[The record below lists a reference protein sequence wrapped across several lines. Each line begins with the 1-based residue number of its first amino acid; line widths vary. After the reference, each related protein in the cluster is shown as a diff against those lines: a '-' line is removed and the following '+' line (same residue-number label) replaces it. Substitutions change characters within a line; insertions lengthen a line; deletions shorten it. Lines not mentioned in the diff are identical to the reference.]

1 VRDTRM
7 TSCAVSASSFTW
19 CMLPTAVDCH
29 KIIFLAV
36 SAGDGQRGATLRIK
50 GPAAGCSRR
59 TTESELTVAIVC
71 AYIVFWVCARV
82 CVYLSLCVAVFVS
95 VCRVLRMRSTL
106 LWSQRL
112 KWGETVEP
120 LLWRSSP
127 FYFNFLNILCFF
139 YLTEPEQRKSLQFHQ
154 NDHL

>member
-1 VRDTRM
+1 M
-7 TSCAVSASSFTW
+7 TSCAVSASSFIW

-71 AYIVFWVCARV
+71 AYIVFVRLCTRV
-82 CVYLSLCVAVFVS
+82 LCVWCVLSLRSCVCVFVS
-95 VCRVLRMRSTL
+95 VCRCLCVCMQSTENAVDSVVKSAAKVGRNGGTIAVKVL
-106 LWSQRL
+106 
-112 KWGETVEP
+112 
-120 LLWRSSP
+120 P
-127 FYFNFLNILCFF
+127 FLF
-139 YLTEPEQRKSLQFHQ
+139 
-154 NDHL
+154 